1 MRLSPAPMRS
11 RTRGARTATGPR
23 PVMIARSGRWPW
35 RTSRW
40 RPSSVCLSAW
50 RLRKAATSASTA
62 CASRA
67 RAPSRR
73 TSVSGSENSAGWISL
88 TTLSWIMACHSFG
101 GEVEARTPPRY
112 AASTP
117 HAVTN
122 FRAYLTVA
130 ATPAL
135 RALVKTPRSRDSEN
149 TIGHKDLGGGSLDF
163 VGSNSPTDLASR
175 PKRII
180 LADEIDKYPV
190 SAGSEGDPLKLGE
203 ERASTYK
210 DVGRAKFVRTCSPTV
225 KGECRI
231 TREYEVSDQRKCF
244 VACPRC
250 GHEQVLTW
258 GHVRW
263 DKGPNGEHLPA
274 TAGITCEDCGAVWT
288 EPER

>member
-1 MRLSPAPMRS
+1 MRPSPAPLRS

-50 RLRKAATSASTA
+50 PLRKAATSASTA

-122 FRAYLTVA
+122 FRAYLRRQDCRDRPRQDRGGATLHSQPQGRGGRKGSGLHARHGPVVVA
-130 ATPAL
+130 VHGSQHGAA
-135 RALVKTPRSRDSEN
+135 RA
-149 TIGHKDLGGGSLDF
+149 DLGRHQAF
-163 VGSNSPTDLASR
+163 HAEEPQ
-175 PKRII
+175 
-180 LADEIDKYPV
+180 PV
-190 SAGSEGDPLKLGE
+190 
-203 ERASTYK
+203 R
-210 DVGRAKFVRTCSPTV
+210 V
-225 KGECRI
+225 
-231 TREYEVSDQRKCF
+231 
-244 VACPRC
+244 
-250 GHEQVLTW
+250 HW
-258 GHVRW
+258 
-263 DKGPNGEHLPA
+263 
-274 TAGITCEDCGAVWT
+274 TA
-288 EPER
+288 

>member
-50 RLRKAATSASTA
+50 PLRKAATSASTA

-73 TSVSGSENSAGWISL
+73 TSVSGSENSAGWISW

-122 FRAYLTVA
+122 FRAYLGVDEPDAQPGQGPTVLHIRLA
-130 ATPAL
+130 RMEERVKAL
-135 RALVKTPRSRDSEN
+135 EAVLEVERRRADEDRRRAEAQADELRRERDRWAGVAETSQRQ
-149 TIGHKDLGGGSLDF
+149 L
-163 VGSNSPTDLASR
+163 TDLTA
-175 PKRII
+175 KR
-180 LADEIDKYPV
+180 KGF
-190 SAGSEGDPLKLGE
+190 AGWFRRG
-203 ERASTYK
+203 
-210 DVGRAKFVRTCSPTV
+210 V
-225 KGECRI
+225 
-231 TREYEVSDQRKCF
+231 
-244 VACPRC
+244 
-250 GHEQVLTW
+250 
-258 GHVRW
+258 
-263 DKGPNGEHLPA
+263 
-274 TAGITCEDCGAVWT
+274 
-288 EPER
+288 